1 MVLKKENKPQYVAID
16 MEISAYSIDALV
28 FPLALLTIIYLSINI
43 YEWENEFQKDFQ
55 KILVIVTNGFGIF
68 PAIVADGIFLK
79 FMILGAMITS
89 FWAHMNWEE
98 FKTPGFESN
107 PGKWDNAFSVGVIIA
122 YTCTFFP
129 DRWSCNVKYNKKRTP
144 RFIKE
149 TFYEP
154 EYTNSCSLPL
164 NLKTLLQIIFTT
176 TAFIIVALY
185 YEDNIVLVN
194 IMTVGFGI
202 PDVICI
208 IFVLLALIFGVIYT
222 CNTPEHLISKTAFII
237 YILLGIALAL
247 TAIISKKTGEKSELK
262 EAVHSIWHIC
272 IFTAAYCIS
281 RAHSY
286 IKKIKK

>member
-1 MVLKKENKPQYVAID
+1 MAPRKQVTPQYIAID

-28 FPLALLTIIYLSINI
+28 FPLAILTIIYLSINI
-43 YEWENEFQKDFQ
+43 YRWENQFQQDFQ

-79 FMILGAMITS
+79 IMILGAMITS

-129 DRWSCNVKYNKKRTP
+129 DRWSCNVKYNKNRTP

-154 EYTNSCSLPL
+154 EYTNSCSFPL
-164 NLKTLLQIIFTT
+164 NLKTFIQVICTI

-185 YEDNIVLVN
+185 YEDDIVLID
-194 IMTVGFGI
+194 IMTVKFGI

-208 IFVLLALIFGVIYT
+208 IFVLLALIFGTIYT
-222 CNTPEHLISKTAFII
+222 CNTPQHLVSKPAFII
-237 YILLGIALAL
+237 FILLGIGLAL
-247 TAIISKKTGEKSELK
+247 TAIISKKAGGNSKLK
-262 EAVHSIWHIC
+262 EAVHSIWHVS

-286 IKKIKK
+286 IKKIKY